1 MPIPGAPDSTA
12 SGGRA
17 GGAAGAGDD
26 SEGDSSASPG
36 DSAAPGVPP
45 SDSIGAVEWLERG

>member
-1 MPIPGAPDSTA
+1 MPIPGAPDSTS

-17 GGAAGAGDD
+17 GGAEDD